1 MVRHQYSRGP
11 RSNLTPTR
19 PDHAA
24 SHSRR
29 GVSTPP
35 RGSDQGI
42 VAAGVLG
49 VDARVIAPARPG
61 YLGTPLSTGRT
72 PREKADAM
80 VALLDARWS
89 VRSASASRE
98 GG

>member
-1 MVRHQYSRGP
+1 
-11 RSNLTPTR
+11 
-19 PDHAA
+19 
-24 SHSRR
+24 
-29 GVSTPP
+29 
-35 RGSDQGI
+35 
-42 VAAGVLG
+42 VLG